1 MPNQT
6 PNLNS
11 RKNKNILLLAA
22 IVGVS
27 FSLRAPITS
36 IGPMAGLIHD
46 DLNVSNGFIGFI
58 TTLPLIAFAVS
69 SPFISKFSGKLGLG
83 RTMLAGLAV
92 LTAGG
97 ILRAYTGIAGL
108 LIGTALV
115 GVGISVANVLMPS
128 IVKLKFPDRIGIVTG
143 IYLTSV
149 AVVASIGA
157 GISYPLAMSGLGW
170 KATSMVWAMVA
181 LLALFIWF
189 PQRGIDSHEEA
200 QLACAETDKKCDAFA
215 SARDASGR
223 IGGKAKNIWKSPLAW
238 CITIY
243 FGLQSFNYYSLTA
256 WIPSILQS
264 NGTSPVMA
272 GYLALWFQLVGI
284 PSSFLTP
291 ILAGRVKNQF
301 SIVAGACV
309 AYFLGFGI
317 LALFHSVPATFIA
330 LAFLANGG
338 CASFAWSM
346 AMFSLKAANAEESVK
361 LSGMTQ
367 SIGYLLSAIGP
378 TLCGVI
384 FDAVGTW
391 TIVFILYFIITAV
404 MIAAGILASKREKL
418 FS

>member
-1 MPNQT
+1 MPKQN

-22 IVGVS
+22 IVGIS

-69 SPFISKFSGKLGLG
+69 SPFISKFSGRLGLG
-83 RTMLAGLAV
+83 KAMLAGLVV

-97 ILRAYTGIAGL
+97 VLRAYTGIAGL

-115 GVGISVANVLMPS
+115 GLGISVANVLMPS
-128 IVKLKFPDRIGIVTG
+128 IVKLKFPDRIGLVTG

-181 LLALFIWF
+181 LLAVLIWF
-189 PQRGIDSHEEA
+189 PQRGLDACDEA
-200 QLACAETDKKCDAFA
+200 PKPSGKTAGKSAAFVCMPPA
-215 SARDASGR
+215 PGE
-223 IGGKAKNIWKSPLAW
+223 IGDRAKNIWKSPLAW

-284 PSSFLTP
+284 PFSFLTP

-301 SIVAGACV
+301 SIVAGACT
-309 AYFLGFGI
+309 AYFLGFGM
-317 LALFHSVPATFIA
+317 LALFHSTPAIFIA

-346 AMFSLKAANAEESVK
+346 AMLSLKAADAEESVK

-384 FDAVGTW
+384 FDTVGTW
-391 TIVFILYFIITAV
+391 IIVFILYFIITAV
-404 MIAAGILASKREKL
+404 MIVSGILASKREKL
-418 FS
+418 F